1 MAEEKVQLPFGWIVK
16 QSKSYPDRIYYFNI
30 NTGASTWQFP
40 DLLQSYMT
48 NQEKSLSGLPV
59 LSATSLQSPDCDPP
73 CLGFPDKPEN
83 QSGNVEN
90 QSGKHENQSREV
102 ENQSGVHKNKNASS
116 SKPCFPLNEGRMGVK
131 DVSKKVRSN
140 SLPRYLSQDKSR
152 DVSPAQIPR
161 DKTVNSTKQTQFA
174 GASSRKMDTERRHS
188 INSVGSVNSES
199 KRLSSQDKS
208 HSTMVTSVQSKEAV
222 INQDCGTLKHSNNSM
237 SGRIGESPKLSQVKS
252 PKERILNVSK
262 ENIVEAIKE
271 LQQVSDILRADLS
284 KTKDFV
290 GLSTPIGRRVPASST
305 GKDVAS
311 VTSRKENEKTK
322 PRVDETCERQYKSKC
337 KISPVKAPK
346 QSVNLDKKLGQSVSK
361 VASTSHI
368 EKNEAPG
375 MKRKI
380 VIQNEDVDKKSNCE
394 VVLPLSKRFKSCT
407 DKSVMKVTANDKAKD
422 KCVKNTD
429 LEKRQIKGS
438 DDGSDK
444 RKVVKQRQSKQ
455 NESRKISLKDTKL
468 TNLKP
473 ETINNSLQSQTDYD
487 LRVNTSAKS
496 ESFNSDDKVRKLKGG
511 FRFDGETND
520 DDDDDVGDSNNNTEL
535 RLFIGEKEKLV
546 SIQSWINN
554 LEDGGFSSDS
564 SSQDCFKQL
573 TTGLFNQSQDSGF
586 HSTLVSPQQK
596 ERGWP
601 GEAKKVDITSRNLVS
616 MEIEECLVPKQPLE
630 TETQVE
636 TFRYEEEDMEID
648 NVLTEVRSQL
658 KCEPGTGVGCIDIPV
673 ESCTTRG
680 DKSSLTELELL
691 VVLDTNVL
699 ISNLD
704 MVDDLKDWSIQ
715 GLGWVCLYV
724 PWIVLMELDRLKS
737 TVSHGKPCLS
747 SRTQHQAR
755 KAISFLKLLF
765 TSKHPRII
773 GQTAKQMETAKEEFE
788 AECND
793 DRILQ
798 ACLQCRH
805 KYGNAILFS
814 NDHNLCIK
822 SLVTDIPAFNSK
834 DILSGIENVA
844 AEMKQSKTTVDQI
857 SVQLQSPFQQQQKK
871 LQPQQQQQQQQ
882 QRTISPVNTVAMETG
897 KFPPE
902 VQNREVQSNT
912 KVVKS
917 GDNSMANGQCM
928 KNLLDNIF
936 CKLKMA
942 LNQVMG
948 HILEF
953 EMNEAY
959 GDIWHSIVLRKPPW
973 SLKDILECWKKHWM
987 AVFGMVLPRR
997 LIHNVQTLIDHF
1009 SYTQGHTVDMMARG
1023 SADAMEIL
1031 EECVKRKVYGPTVE
1045 EVTRCVKCMKDL
1057 CRGLH
1062 TKKILPQNISSLEEY
1077 LKSSLGTLPVISVHK
1092 TSSILPS
1099 TATSASL
1106 SRNANISST
1115 DHSASSQTCV
1125 QNVAQPFQKN
1135 NGSNQFIPETVTPNS
1150 SVKSVP
1156 FKSVITTSTC
1166 KISKHDACKRNND
1179 KVGDVKCSS
1188 QIKASSNVMDK
1199 SEKDVANTAKTTVMR
1214 GSNINQSEGV
1224 SVVIKTGTNNMQ
1236 TENDV
1241 IMKEK
1246 DTLKEETTIK
1256 SGSDLPT
1263 VGSDVRA
1270 AAMTAGQKLERI
1282 WKCIHKS
1289 CEEIHFGF
1297 DVVSVPETM
1306 VTKLQLLTSSVM
1318 ELRKPYVGLLE
1329 TAVTELNTRESDFV
1343 SLCNMC
1349 NSFFS
1354 RFDIPEPEPA
1364 ITVTPVQMLTLYSL
1378 TEFRATLCQFHSQL
1392 DDMLLFLYQFVQALA
1407 PDD

>member
-596 ERGWP
+596 ER
-601 GEAKKVDITSRNLVS
+601 VS

-788 AECND
+788 AE
-793 DRILQ
+793 
-798 ACLQCRH
+798 
-805 KYGNAILFS
+805 YGNAILFS

-928 KNLLDNIF
+928 KNLAF
-936 CKLKMA
+936 HSTQKAPMVA
-942 LNQVMG
+942 ERYTGV
-948 HILEF
+948 LE
-953 EMNEAY
+953 
-959 GDIWHSIVLRKPPW
+959 K
-973 SLKDILECWKKHWM
+973 
-987 AVFGMVLPRR
+987 
-997 LIHNVQTLIDHF
+997 
-1009 SYTQGHTVDMMARG
+1009 
-1023 SADAMEIL
+1023 
-1031 EECVKRKVYGPTVE
+1031 
-1045 EVTRCVKCMKDL
+1045 
-1057 CRGLH
+1057 
-1062 TKKILPQNISSLEEY
+1062 
-1077 LKSSLGTLPVISVHK
+1077 LGTLPVISVHK

-1282 WKCIHKS
+1282 WN
-1289 CEEIHFGF
+1289 EEIHFGF

-1306 VTKLQLLTSSVM
+1306 VTKLQ
-1318 ELRKPYVGLLE
+1318 LLE

-1354 RFDIPEPEPA
+1354 RFDIPVSTFDIPEPEPA

-1378 TEFRATLCQFHSQL
+1378 TEFR
-1392 DDMLLFLYQFVQALA
+1392 DY
-1407 PDD
+1407 

>member
-1 MAEEKVQLPFGWIVK
+1 M
-16 QSKSYPDRIYYFNI
+16 R
-30 NTGASTWQFP
+30 
-40 DLLQSYMT
+40 T

-59 LSATSLQSPDCDPP
+59 LSATSLQSPDPDCDPP

-90 QSGKHENQSREV
+90 QSE
-102 ENQSGVHKNKNASS
+102 
-116 SKPCFPLNEGRMGVK
+116 
-131 DVSKKVRSN
+131 
-140 SLPRYLSQDKSR
+140 
-152 DVSPAQIPR
+152 
-161 DKTVNSTKQTQFA
+161 
-174 GASSRKMDTERRHS
+174 
-188 INSVGSVNSES
+188 
-199 KRLSSQDKS
+199 
-208 HSTMVTSVQSKEAV
+208 
-222 INQDCGTLKHSNNSM
+222 
-237 SGRIGESPKLSQVKS
+237 RIGESPKLSQGKG

-311 VTSRKENEKTK
+311 VTSKKENEKAK

-444 RKVVKQRQSKQ
+444 RKV
-455 NESRKISLKDTKL
+455 
-468 TNLKP
+468 
-473 ETINNSLQSQTDYD
+473 
-487 LRVNTSAKS
+487 
-496 ESFNSDDKVRKLKGG
+496 RKLKGG

-535 RLFIGEKEKLV
+535 RLFIGEKEKL
-546 SIQSWINN
+546 
-554 LEDGGFSSDS
+554 
-564 SSQDCFKQL
+564 L

-596 ERGWP
+596 ERG
-601 GEAKKVDITSRNLVS
+601 V
-616 MEIEECLVPKQPLE
+616 
-630 TETQVE
+630 
-636 TFRYEEEDMEID
+636 EEDMEID

-737 TVSHGKPCLS
+737 TVSHGKPCL
-747 SRTQHQAR
+747 
-755 KAISFLKLLF
+755 
-765 TSKHPRII
+765 
-773 GQTAKQMETAKEEFE
+773 METAREEFE
-788 AECND
+788 AE
-793 DRILQ
+793 
-798 ACLQCRH
+798 
-805 KYGNAILFS
+805 YGNAILFS

-902 VQNREVQSNT
+902 VQNREVQFNT

-928 KNLLDNIF
+928 KNL
-936 CKLKMA
+936 A
-942 LNQVMG
+942 
-948 HILEF
+948 
-953 EMNEAY
+953 
-959 GDIWHSIVLRKPPW
+959 
-973 SLKDILECWKKHWM
+973 
-987 AVFGMVLPRR
+987 
-997 LIHNVQTLIDHF
+997 
-1009 SYTQGHTVDMMARG
+1009 
-1023 SADAMEIL
+1023 
-1031 EECVKRKVYGPTVE
+1031 
-1045 EVTRCVKCMKDL
+1045 
-1057 CRGLH
+1057 
-1062 TKKILPQNISSLEEY
+1062 
-1077 LKSSLGTLPVISVHK
+1077 
-1092 TSSILPS
+1092 
-1099 TATSASL
+1099 
-1106 SRNANISST
+1106 
-1115 DHSASSQTCV
+1115 
-1125 QNVAQPFQKN
+1125 
-1135 NGSNQFIPETVTPNS
+1135 
-1150 SVKSVP
+1150 
-1156 FKSVITTSTC
+1156 
-1166 KISKHDACKRNND
+1166 
-1179 KVGDVKCSS
+1179 
-1188 QIKASSNVMDK
+1188 
-1199 SEKDVANTAKTTVMR
+1199 
-1214 GSNINQSEGV
+1214 
-1224 SVVIKTGTNNMQ
+1224 
-1236 TENDV
+1236 
-1241 IMKEK
+1241 
-1246 DTLKEETTIK
+1246 
-1256 SGSDLPT
+1256 
-1263 VGSDVRA
+1263 
-1270 AAMTAGQKLERI
+1270 
-1282 WKCIHKS
+1282 
-1289 CEEIHFGF
+1289 
-1297 DVVSVPETM
+1297 
-1306 VTKLQLLTSSVM
+1306 
-1318 ELRKPYVGLLE
+1318 
-1329 TAVTELNTRESDFV
+1329 
-1343 SLCNMC
+1343 
-1349 NSFFS
+1349 
-1354 RFDIPEPEPA
+1354 
-1364 ITVTPVQMLTLYSL
+1364 
-1378 TEFRATLCQFHSQL
+1378 FHSTQKAPMVAERYTGVLEKTL
-1392 DDMLLFLYQFVQALA
+1392 DGGVWNGVTTTTHPQCSDTH
-1407 PDD
+1407 